1 MHVEHSFLRRGW
13 RQCSF
18 LARLNSL
25 GLQTSLGTRGVTSSL
40 RRHLGGEA
48 CTQWGV
54 WVEGRHRAPH
64 FPSSSAFLFYRFASY
79 TRIKRKISFKERFTV
94 KNEKLKNSYVGLWHA
109 SFLSSVVFLRPAF
122 PSPNPALP
130 PHCAGAPAQPCGA
143 SCHLC
148 PPPPRFLPPKHSI
161 ASSWR
166 ER

>member
-1 MHVEHSFLRRGW
+1 MNVEHSFLRRGW

-18 LARLNSL
+18 LSRLNSL

-48 CTQWGV
+48 CTQWVV
-54 WVEGRHRAPH
+54 WVEGRRRAPH

-109 SFLSSVVFLRPAF
+109 SFSLAWFSFGLLSLLQTL
-122 PSPNPALP
+122 PSPRTALVP
-130 PHCAGAPAQPCGA
+130 QHSRAGRAVTCAR
-143 SCHLC
+143 
-148 PPPPRFLPPKHSI
+148 PRH
-161 ASSWR
+161 ASSLR
-166 ER
+166 STP